1 MSAATRMEIGATE
14 TKSGPVKNVTVT
26 RKLQKVLDISMD
38 DNFRDSLEYL
48 SSFYLENT
56 AKDRK
61 NLRGLLEQRSLL
73 LHENFLQEFNKVNQL
88 FEATEADVRE
98 LAELCN
104 GVTRILQE
112 TQQEAA
118 TLLATASA
126 LQTELQEVKE
136 KEHQV
141 NQFLQK
147 FQLSAEEKANLK
159 GDINGDFF
167 STLAKVHSIHKNCK
181 ELLNANH
188 QQAGIEIM
196 EEMYMY
202 QLSGYERLFKYA
214 HKMCLDIMLTDGPE
228 ITPNLITA
236 LDALRERPALWV
248 QCMQE
253 VTKGRRTAIV
263 RNFFDALSAG
273 SRPIDAQSSDAL
285 RYVGDMLAWIHQ
297 SVAEE
302 NELLQNFFEGK
313 GAHPIVDTEGMEAN
327 DISKLELLDQI
338 FEGLAKHLK
347 VRIEQVLGSAS
358 AVHSGNMVVLFKLE
372 NILEFYSHAIPQI
385 LGPNAVLS
393 MLLQDL
399 KLNTMKVFFELLKN
413 MSDKLL
419 SEALEVSAD
428 LTAPA
433 LVHDILDKLTEMMET
448 LSTSI
453 IPKEEREAE
462 FAHVL
467 SAVVDPLVTLC
478 EGARCSDPAA
488 KALFTINSLYTVQ
501 TALSGYPFAKGK
513 MDKLGKMLDDE
524 AKQYARD
531 QADRILD
538 DFMVTGKLQ
547 QLMSKPPN
555 TPASSIPV
563 TSQSAITESLQ
574 ALHGHIVKHGPVSPG
589 LDQILSLRL
598 RQDVKSHIA
607 LAICQAYE
615 QLHSAVHDPANGY
628 SEPSAVAPHTVSS
641 VKELLHLI

>member
-1 MSAATRMEIGATE
+1 MSEATKA
-14 TKSGPVKNVTVT
+14 GPVKNVTVT

-73 LHENFLQEFNKVNQL
+73 LHESFLREFNKVNQL
-88 FEATEADVRE
+88 FEATEADVTE
-98 LAELCN
+98 LATLCD

-126 LQTELQEVKE
+126 LQSELQEVKE

-147 FQLSAEEKANLK
+147 FQLTAEEKAHLK

-167 STLAKVHSIHKNCK
+167 ATLAKVHGIHKNCK

-214 HKMCLDIMLTDGPE
+214 HKMCLDIMLTDSPE

-248 QCMQE
+248 QCLQE
-253 VTKGRRTAIV
+253 VAKGRRTAVV

-273 SRPIDAQSSDAL
+273 SRPIDAQSNDAL
-285 RYVGDMLAWIHQ
+285 RYAGDMLAWIHQ
-297 SVAEE
+297 SAAEE

-313 GAHPIVDTEGMEAN
+313 GAPPVMDADGTDGGE
-327 DISKLELLDQI
+327 ISKLDLLDQT

-347 VRIEQVLGSAS
+347 VRIEQVLSSAS
-358 AVHSGNMVVLFKLE
+358 AVLPSNMVVLFKLE

-413 MSDKLL
+413 MSDKLS
-419 SEALEVSAD
+419 SETLEISAD
-428 LTAPA
+428 LTAPG

-467 SAVVDPLVTLC
+467 SAVVDPLVALC
-478 EGARCSDPAA
+478 EGAHSQDPAA
-488 KALFTINSLYTVQ
+488 KSLFTINSLYTIQ
-501 TALSGYPFAKGK
+501 TALSGYAFTKGK
-513 MDKLGKMLDDE
+513 MDKLGKMLEDE
-524 AKQYARD
+524 AKQYALD
-531 QADRILD
+531 QVEGILD
-538 DFMVTGKLQ
+538 HFLVAEKLQ
-547 QLMSKPPN
+547 QLLAKPLG
-555 TPASSIPV
+555 TPASSIPS
-563 TSQSAITESLQ
+563 TSQSAMSEALQ
-574 ALHGHIVKHGPVSPG
+574 SLHGYIVKHGSAVSPG
-589 LDQILSLRL
+589 VDQILSLRL
-598 RQDVKSHIA
+598 RQEVKSHVAHA
-607 LAICQAYE
+607 LCEAYE
-615 QLHSAVHDPANGY
+615 RLHAAVHDPSNGY
-628 SEPSAVAPHTVSS
+628 SEPAAVAPHTVAS
-641 VKELLHLI
+641 VKELLHLL